1 MYDTDFDSY
10 FALWHLEDHS
20 PDWPLFRSPEATN
33 LVKARAASYPG
44 LIAISSF
51 IRAFSE
57 LKQSGE
63 IVQLRQ
69 PKSPAV
75 EEPELTPEAYRKLSA
90 RETARRYL
98 QEPDFKIQVDSLI
111 SRGLI

>member
-1 MYDTDFDSY
+1 MNSND
-10 FALWHLEDHS
+10 S
-20 PDWPLFRSPEATN
+20 PDLILHNGRITTLDSNCPEATN